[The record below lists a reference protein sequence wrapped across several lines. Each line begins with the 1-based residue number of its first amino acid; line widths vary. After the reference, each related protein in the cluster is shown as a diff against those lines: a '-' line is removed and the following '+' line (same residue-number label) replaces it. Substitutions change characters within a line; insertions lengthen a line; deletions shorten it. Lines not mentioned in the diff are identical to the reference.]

1 MIPRDAAEADLPVL
15 ARILGDWAADTPWM
29 PRLHSRKDDLGFLR
43 RLYHSGCLRVIG
55 DAPQGF
61 LARQDAEIPALFVA
75 APARRQGAGKALIRD
90 AMAAAPVLQLWTFQ
104 ANVAARSLYFS
115 VGFVEIERT
124 DRSGNEE
131 RLPDVR
137 LEWRR

>member
-1 MIPRDAAEADLPVL
+1 MIPRDAAEADLPAL

-29 PRLHSRKDDLGFLR
+29 PRLHSRKDDLGFLHK
-43 RLYHSGCLRVIG
+43 LYHSGCLRVIG
-55 DAPQGF
+55 DMPKGF
-61 LARQDAEIPALFVA
+61 LARQDTEIPALFVA
-75 APARRQGAGKALIRD
+75 APAQRRGVGKALIRD

-104 ANVAARSLYFS
+104 VNVAARSLYFS

-124 DRSGNEE
+124 DGSGNEE